1 MKFGHR
7 TREHLSQIPEC
18 DLLFNHRPVISDD
31 SHGMWRRIHLIP
43 LNRKFEGGQCDQN
56 LPEKLKEEAAGILA
70 WMVWRGSGKGWEC
83 LQPSRLQRP
92 NT

>member
-43 LNRKFEGGQCDQN
+43 LNRKFEGVQCDQN
-56 LPEKLKEEAAGILA
+56 LPEKLKEEATGILA
-70 WMVWRGSGKGWEC
+70 
-83 LQPSRLQRP
+83 
-92 NT
+92 